1 MLVHHLRRWPNITP
15 TQGECLV
22 YAGQVV
28 SGDDSVTETQ
38 SGVNDL
44 STWLSYCGQ
53 SVRPHS
59 DCHAHTYTQYLWSS
73 TITLLLWSLH
83 SSSSIQLSAT
93 CRLLDITHMICAMGR
108 RPPPPW
114 PTQTTQTS
122 WPECELSHFRQQSGD
137 VIMSIHVA
145 LTHPFRT
152 AANHICCQG
161 PTRCGKMTLHWDKLL
176 FT

>member
-1 MLVHHLRRWPNITP
+1 MFVGCPTNTRYQTNVCSMLVHHLRRWPNITP

-22 YAGQVV
+22 FAGQVV

-93 CRLLDITHMICAMGR
+93 GRLLDITHMCYEYTIPLLPGQLR
-108 RPPPPW
+108 QPR
-114 PTQTTQTS
+114 QVDLSVNFHTS
-122 WPECELSHFRQQSGD
+122 DSKE
-137 VIMSIHVA
+137 V
-145 LTHPFRT
+145 
-152 AANHICCQG
+152 
-161 PTRCGKMTLHWDKLL
+161 
-176 FT
+176 